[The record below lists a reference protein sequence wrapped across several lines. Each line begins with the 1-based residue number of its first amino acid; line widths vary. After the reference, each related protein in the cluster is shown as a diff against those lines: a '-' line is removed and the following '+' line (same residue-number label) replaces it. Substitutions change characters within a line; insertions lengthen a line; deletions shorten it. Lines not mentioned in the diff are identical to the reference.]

1 MNKKTFFIAALMIA
15 ATCMT
20 GCKAGQKNTTNE
32 GQEME
37 NSASAEEEL
46 AADSIV
52 FSENGEGYTCSM
64 KIDFPQGD
72 GKLDE
77 GIRNFLNSALGD
89 FAGCDNPDK
98 PKAEYKGDKN
108 NGKAMLDFYGKQR
121 SKDMKEEYK
130 SLLELNEGAEPPA
143 SFSFDGNIRLKE
155 KAAKYVTY
163 SIDSYVYLGG
173 AHGSSVS
180 REVNIIRETGKVL
193 TESVDTTKTKELQPI
208 LRKGVI
214 DYFKDCG
221 EDVSDD
227 KLNDMLFINDNTIP
241 IPACTP
247 ALTKQ
252 GLKFIYQQYEIG
264 PYALGMVNFTVP
276 YDKIKKF
283 MTGEAAK
290 LIE

>member
-1 MNKKTFFIAALMIA
+1 MIA
-15 ATCMT
+15 GTCMT

-37 NSASAEEEL
+37 NSASAAEEL

-52 FSENGEGYTCSM
+52 FSENGEGYTCNM

-77 GIRNFLNSALGD
+77 GLRNFLNSALGD

-108 NGKAMLDFYGKQR
+108 NGKAMLDFYGRQR
-121 SKDMKEEYK
+121 SKDMREEYK
-130 SLLELNEGAEPPA
+130 SMLEINEGAEPPA

-180 REVNIIRETGKVL
+180 REVNIIRDTGKVL

-247 ALTKQ
+247 ALTNQ

>member
-1 MNKKTFFIAALMIA
+1 MIA
-15 ATCMT
+15 GTCMT

-37 NSASAEEEL
+37 NSASAAEEL

-52 FSENGEGYTCSM
+52 FSENGEGYTCNM

-108 NGKAMLDFYGKQR
+108 NGKAMLDFYGRQR
-121 SKDMKEEYK
+121 SKDMREEYK
-130 SLLELNEGAEPPA
+130 SLLEINEGAEPPA

-180 REVNIIRETGKVL
+180 REVNIIRDTGKVL

-247 ALTKQ
+247 ALTNQ

>member
-1 MNKKTFFIAALMIA
+1 MIA

-108 NGKAMLDFYGKQR
+108 NGKAMLDFYGRQR
-121 SKDMKEEYK
+121 SKDMREEYK
-130 SLLELNEGAEPPA
+130 SLLEINEGAEPPA

-180 REVNIIRETGKVL
+180 REVNIIRDTGKVL

-247 ALTKQ
+247 ALTNQ

>member
-1 MNKKTFFIAALMIA
+1 MIA
-15 ATCMT
+15 GTCMT

-121 SKDMKEEYK
+121 SKDMREEYK

-247 ALTKQ
+247 ALTNQ

>member
-1 MNKKTFFIAALMIA
+1 MIA
-15 ATCMT
+15 GTCMT

-247 ALTKQ
+247 ALTNQ

>member
-1 MNKKTFFIAALMIA
+1 MIA

-121 SKDMKEEYK
+121 SKDMREEYK

-247 ALTKQ
+247 ALTSQ

>member
-1 MNKKTFFIAALMIA
+1 M
-15 ATCMT
+15 
-20 GCKAGQKNTTNE
+20 
-32 GQEME
+32 
-37 NSASAEEEL
+37 
-46 AADSIV
+46 
-52 FSENGEGYTCSM
+52 
-64 KIDFPQGD
+64 
-72 GKLDE
+72 
-77 GIRNFLNSALGD
+77 
-89 FAGCDNPDK
+89 
-98 PKAEYKGDKN
+98 
-108 NGKAMLDFYGKQR
+108 
-121 SKDMKEEYK
+121 
-130 SLLELNEGAEPPA
+130 
-143 SFSFDGNIRLKE
+143 
-155 KAAKYVTY
+155 
-163 SIDSYVYLGG
+163 
-173 AHGSSVS
+173 
-180 REVNIIRETGKVL
+180 L

-241 IPACTP
+241 LPACTP
-247 ALTKQ
+247 ALTNQ

>member
-1 MNKKTFFIAALMIA
+1 MIA

-247 ALTKQ
+247 ALTSQ